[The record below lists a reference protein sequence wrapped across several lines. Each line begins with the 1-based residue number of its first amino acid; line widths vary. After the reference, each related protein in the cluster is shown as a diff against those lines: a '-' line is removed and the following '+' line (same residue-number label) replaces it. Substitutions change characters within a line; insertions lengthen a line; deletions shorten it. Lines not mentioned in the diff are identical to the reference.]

1 MGARAKRPSETG
13 DTAVLG
19 LCCQRAPLLAARPRY
34 ALGTGPSAKG
44 FKNTYFA
51 KARSSA
57 AIAAAVY
64 SPPERFDRKDTQAR
78 DIPETDSADLRAASI
93 VARLTEQAAA
103 IISRAFEPS
112 TAASVSAP
120 FEQNAR

>member
-1 MGARAKRPSETG
+1 M
-13 DTAVLG
+13 LG
-19 LCCQRAPLLAARPRY
+19 LCCQRAPLLAAARPRY
-34 ALGTGPSAKG
+34 ALGTGSSAKG

-64 SPPERFDRKDTQAR
+64 SPPQRLDRKDTQAR
-78 DIPETDSADLRAASI
+78 DLSETDSADARNAAA

-103 IISRAFEPS
+103 IISRAFERI
-112 TAASVSAP
+112 TAASVSP
-120 FEQNAR
+120 RRSNNAR